1 MTPITRQGWVAV
13 GSGVASIVIAR
24 VFGILELF
32 VIGVGFFAAVLVA
45 VAIVIVRRPRLRGGR
60 WIHPMVM
67 VAGDVG
73 RVDIRIEHLG
83 ALPSVSFD
91 LSETVG
97 RPRAAPYT
105 ARLPVPP
112 MAGRAFTTTGYELTT
127 TARGIVR
134 LGPLIVEHRDPLGI
148 ARTRTLL
155 LDVDEVFV
163 APRSYL
169 LDMPQLGQ
177 GVLGAHLLAM
187 ARRLGP
193 GEFHGLREYV
203 DGDEPRSIHWKA
215 SARSEQLLVKEHT
228 TEGLRRCTV
237 ALDSSTNGYRDPEG
251 FERAITVAASL
262 VHSADRA
269 GLTTRFVTADGI
281 DLRGP
286 DVAQQTLRHLAR
298 LELSSTPFET
308 LEHDPGEGLGL
319 LIAVGARAGAFAARA
334 THGLLDPTQT
344 AITVSTEEASGRSLD
359 VAARSD
365 REFINSWN
373 VLLGRGRLDV
383 EASRS

>member
-1 MTPITRQGWVAV
+1 MITRHGWVALAAGAV
-13 GSGVASIVIAR
+13 SIVVAR

-45 VAIVIVRRPRLRGGR
+45 VGFVVLRRPRLRGGR

-83 ALPSVSFD
+83 TIPSASFE
-91 LSETVG
+91 LSETVH
-97 RPRAAPYT
+97 RPQATSYV
-105 ARLPVPP
+105 ARLPVPS
-112 MAGRAFTTTGYELTT
+112 MAGLAFTTTGYELTT
-127 TARGIVR
+127 SGRGIVG
-134 LGPLIVEHRDPLGI
+134 LGPLMVEHRDPLGI
-148 ARTRTLL
+148 ARTRTKL
-155 LDVDEVFV
+155 LDLDEVYV

-177 GVLGAHLLAM
+177 GVLGTQLLAM

-228 TEGLRRCTV
+228 TEGLRRCTIV
-237 ALDSSTNGYRDPEG
+237 LDATVTGYTDPDG
-251 FERAITVAASL
+251 FERAVTAAASL

-269 GLTTRFVTADGI
+269 GLTTRFVTDDGV

-286 DVAQQTLRHLAR
+286 EVAQNTLRHLAR
-298 LELSSTPFET
+298 LQLSAAGLGSVD
-308 LEHDPGEGLGL
+308 HDPGDGLGL
-319 LIAVGARAGAFAARA
+319 LIAVGAGPSSMAARA
-334 THGLLDPTQT
+334 TGTLLDPTQT
-344 AITVSTEEASGRSLD
+344 AVVVCTEQGGDRPLQ
-359 VAARSD
+359 VLARTD
-365 REFINSWN
+365 REFILSWN
-373 VLLGRGRLDV
+373 ALLGRGRLDV
-383 EASRS
+383 EATRS

>member
-1 MTPITRQGWVAV
+1 MTPITKQGWVAV
-13 GSGVASIVIAR
+13 GAGAVSIVVAR

-32 VIGVGFFAAVLVA
+32 IIGVGFFAAVAVA

-73 RVDIRIEHLG
+73 RVDIRIEHV
-83 ALPSVSFD
+83 AAVPSVSFE
-91 LSETVG
+91 LSESVG
-97 RPRAAPYT
+97 RPQTAPYT
-105 ARLPVPP
+105 ARLPVPS
-112 MAGRAFTTTGYELTT
+112 MRGHAFTTTGYELTT
-127 TARGIVR
+127 VARGIVR
-134 LGPLIVEHRDPLGI
+134 LGPLMVEHRDPLGI
-148 ARTRTLL
+148 ARTRSLL

-177 GVLGAHLLAM
+177 GILGAHLLAM

-215 SARSEQLLVKEHT
+215 SARTEQLLVKEHT

-237 ALDSSTNGYRDPEG
+237 LLDATTSGYRDPDG
-251 FERAITVAASL
+251 FERAVTAAASL

-269 GLTTRFVTADGI
+269 GLTTRFVTVDGI

-298 LELSSTPFET
+298 LELSDAT
-308 LEHDPGEGLGL
+308 LHALDHDPGEGLGL
-319 LIAVGARAGAFAARA
+319 LIAIGSGGAPSGARAIA
-334 THGLLDPTQT
+334 GLLDPTQT
-344 AITVSTEEASGRSLD
+344 AITVSTEDASGRPLD
-359 VAARSD
+359 VSARTE
-365 REFINSWN
+365 REFISSWHA
-373 VLLGRGRLDV
+373 LLGRGRLDV
-383 EASRS
+383 EAKRS

>member
-237 ALDSSTNGYRDPEG
+237 ALDASTNGYRDPEG

-298 LELSSTPFET
+298 LELSSAPFET